1 MPRHAKI
8 EPETLAKLACAY
20 SGVAWGVFWIPLRAM
35 DQAGLVGA
43 WATVVFYAIPLIL
56 LVPLIVWRWRRL
68 LAGGLGLQLTG
79 ICTALALVLY
89 ADAVLYTEVV
99 PAMLLFYLTPVWSTL
114 LARIFLGEA
123 VTPVRW
129 VTLALG
135 LAGMY
140 VMLAGETG
148 LPWPSNIGDW
158 MGLGAGVMWAV
169 CAVRMRQDETNDPME
184 FTVSCF
190 FWGCVVALAIALSP
204 LEGPSLAPS
213 WSTIQAILPWLLP
226 VLIVV
231 VMSGTFAAMWGTP
244 RLNPGTVAIL
254 FMTEIS
260 VGTVTA
266 AIWAGEPFG
275 LREIVGVV
283 LITGAGLAESLPLPR
298 AWRGLT

>member
-1 MPRHAKI
+1 MPRLANI
-8 EPETLAKLACAY
+8 EPETVAKLACAF
-20 SGVAWGVFWIPLRAM
+20 SGVAWGVFWLPLRAM

-43 WATVVFYAIPLIL
+43 WATVVFYVIPLIL
-56 LVPLIVWRWRRL
+56 LVPLIAWRWRKIV
-68 LAGGLGLQLTG
+68 AGGLGLQVTG
-79 ICTALALVLY
+79 ICTAMALVLY

-114 LARIFLGEA
+114 LARLFLGEA
-123 VTPVRW
+123 VTPIRW

-140 VMLAGETG
+140 VMLASDSGI
-148 LPWPSNIGDW
+148 PWPSNIGDW
-158 MGLGAGVMWAV
+158 MGLAAGFMWAV
-169 CAVRMRQDETNDPME
+169 CAVRMRKDVTNGAAE

-190 FWGCVVALAIALSP
+190 FWGCVIALAIALSP
-204 LEGPSLAPS
+204 LEGPDLAPS
-213 WSTIQAILPWLLP
+213 WSAIEAILPWLVP

-275 LREIVGVV
+275 PREIVGVV